1 MSKTRT
7 VLVLALGGLL
17 SGFTVAARQSAPQ
30 ALLFPVEVGY
40 RLTLT
45 YESDHSVSCNVNAVS
60 GDFVRCVAGEREDRF
75 GPTRPVVEQWYNLRT
90 ARMIMRTFPR

>member
-1 MSKTRT
+1 MSRIRT
-7 VLVLALGGLL
+7 ALVLALCGVL
-17 SGFTVAARQSAPQ
+17 SGFTVAARQPAPQ

-60 GDFVRCVAGEREDRF
+60 GDFVRCAEGDSENRV
-75 GPTRPVVEQWYNLRT
+75 GPTRPVVEHWYNLRT
-90 ARMIMRTFPR
+90 ARMIARTFSR